1 MRSPTVS
8 IRLAALV
15 FALSTGV
22 AAAHEFTA
30 AILVTGE
37 ESAERLAEAVD
48 GFLLAADEH
57 DGHADETSDGHL
69 GGVDVQVLP
78 LPLEMAGQV
87 KGLSGRPAALAN
99 VVVVVG
105 PAPEAVDGLAPLGPD
120 SIVMTAG
127 RLPRDW
133 QDVAGATSFV
143 SRYVATYGKA
153 PTEAAAQG
161 YNAARRLDAAIRP
174 LDGLEPRAAV
184 SSALAETEEAFDW

>member
-1 MRSPTVS
+1 MRSPTAS
-8 IRLAALV
+8 TWLAWIF
-15 FALSTGV
+15 FAISTEV
-22 AAAHEFTA
+22 AMAHEFTA

-48 GFLLAADEH
+48 GFLLAADER

-78 LPLEMAGQV
+78 LPQQMAGQV
-87 KGLSGRPAALAN
+87 KGLIGTPSALTD

-105 PAPEAVDGLAPLGPD
+105 PAPEAVDGLAPIGPD
-120 SIVMTAG
+120 TIVMTVG
-127 RLPRDW
+127 KLPRGW
-133 QDVAGATSFV
+133 QDLAGATSFA
-143 SRYVATYGKA
+143 SRYVAKYGKA

-161 YNAARRLDAAIRP
+161 YNAARRLDVAIRP

-184 SSALAETEEAFDW
+184 SSALAETEEGIEW